1 MKIRYQADY
10 DLNYEIVRI
19 LCHREPMIDFQTA
32 HKAGLEGIDDD
43 QVLAMAAQESRVLV
57 SHDRKT
63 MPRHFARF
71 ISNQISPGLILISQ
85 DLPPVI
91 AVEELLLIWVAS
103 TPEEY
108 INRMVS
114 IPM

>member
-1 MKIRYQADY
+1 MKVRYQADY
-10 DLNYEIVRI
+10 DLNQEIVRI
-19 LCHREPMIDFQTA
+19 LHHREPMIDFQTA
-32 HKAGLEGIDDD
+32 HKAGLEGVDDD
-43 QVLAMAAQESRVLV
+43 IVLAIAAKEGRVPV

-63 MPRHFARF
+63 MPLHFAKF
-71 ISNQISPGLILISQ
+71 ISNQTSPGLILITQ
-85 DLPPVI
+85 GLPPVI

-108 INRMVS
+108 VNRMVS

>member
-1 MKIRYQADY
+1 MLI
-10 DLNYEIVRI
+10 
-19 LCHREPMIDFQTA
+19 
-32 HKAGLEGIDDD
+32 
-43 QVLAMAAQESRVLV
+43 

-63 MPRHFARF
+63 MPLHFAHF
-71 ISNQISPGLILISQ
+71 ISNQISLGLILISQ

-103 TPEEY
+103 TLEEY
-108 INRMVS
+108 VNRLVS

>member
-1 MKIRYQADY
+1 MKVRYQADN
-10 DLNYEIVRI
+10 DLNQEIARI
-19 LCHREPMIDFQTA
+19 LCHREPMIDFQTS
-32 HKAGLEGIDDD
+32 HKAGLEGLNDDK
-43 QVLAMAAQESRVLV
+43 VLAIAAQEGRVLV

-91 AVEELLLIWVAS
+91 AVEELLLIWAAS

>member
-1 MKIRYQADY
+1 MKVRYQADY
-10 DLNYEIVRI
+10 DLNQEIVRI

-32 HKAGLEGIDDD
+32 HKAGLEGINDD
-43 QVLAMAAQESRVLV
+43 QVLAIAALEGRILV

-63 MPRHFARF
+63 MPLHFTQF

-91 AVEELLLIWVAS
+91 AVEELLLIWAAS

-108 INRMVS
+108 VNRMVS